1 MDWLGAHPFA
11 HRGLHG
17 QTKGVVENSRSAF
30 ALAIEHGF
38 GIELDVQLSRDGHAM
53 VFHDRGLSRLTNE
66 TGAVR
71 RRTAAELG
79 QIKLKNSEDVIEPLA
94 NILDLVDGR
103 VPVLV
108 EIKTRPRES
117 AGALEAA
124 VADVLDRYT
133 GPVAVMSFAPSSV
146 AWFAAYAPHIP
157 RGIVAMDFV
166 NHNEGLSWAE
176 RQSLTHLTHW
186 DATAPDFIA
195 YNCNDL
201 PQNSVAAIRRQG
213 VPVFSWTV
221 RSAETRARIHPFVD
235 QIIFEGF
242 MPNS

>member
-1 MDWLGAHPFA
+1 MEWLGAHPFA

-17 QTKGVVENSRSAF
+17 QTEGVAENSRSAF
-30 ALAIEHGF
+30 ALAVEHGF
-38 GIELDVQLSRDGHAM
+38 GIELDVQLSRDGQAM
-53 VFHDRGLSRLTNE
+53 VFHDRGMNRLTHK
-66 TGAVR
+66 TGRLAQ
-71 RRTAAELG
+71 RTAAELG
-79 QIKLKNSEDVIEPLA
+79 QIKLKNSDDVIETLA
-94 NILDLVDGR
+94 DILHMVDGR
-103 VPVLV
+103 APVLV

-124 VADVLDRYT
+124 VADVLDAYD

-146 AWFAAYAPHIP
+146 AWFATFAPDIT

-166 NHNEGLSWAE
+166 KHNEGLSWAE
-176 RQSLTHLTHW
+176 RQSLTHLKHW
-186 DATAPDFIA
+186 EATDPDFIA

-201 PQNSVAAIRRQG
+201 PQNAVAAIRRQG

-221 RSAETRARIHPFVD
+221 RSEDTRARIRPFVD

-242 MPNS
+242 MPNT